1 MPARAGRARQ
11 AGRVRDRVRAVA
23 DAARVGADVVTPAG
37 RATTAATVVGG
48 AAGWLLGWAELVA
61 GSGALLGLLLAAG
74 AFLVG
79 RQRFSVELRLAQAR
93 VVAGERALAAVV
105 VRNVRATRAEPARI
119 ETPVG
124 AGEVTFVSPALGAA
138 GTEHATHEEVFAV
151 PTDRRGVIEV
161 GPVSSVRGDP
171 LGLLRRSV
179 AWTDVKELFVHPRT
193 VRLSSTAA
201 GYLHDLEG
209 RTSRELTSS
218 DLSFHALR
226 EYRPGDDRRYV
237 HWRSSA
243 RAGTLM
249 VRQFE
254 ETRRSHVVV
263 GLSRNGADYATADEL
278 ETAVSAAA
286 SLGLEALAEE
296 KDLTVL
302 TSHEVLPSAS
312 RRQLLDALTRLA
324 PGSGP
329 GGVVSMARSVAR
341 DVQHASVAV
350 LVCGS
355 AVPHHQLRAAGAV
368 LPLGVRALAL
378 RVDAAAEAG
387 VGMLG
392 AVRVVTVPTLEEL
405 PRTLRKALR

>member
-1 MPARAGRARQ
+1 MRLPPVPAGWGRRAE
-11 AGRVRDRVRAVA
+11 RVRGGARVTVRALTPVGWAGLVGVVVA
-23 DAARVGADVVTPAG
+23 GT
-37 RATTAATVVGG
+37 
-48 AAGWLLGWAELVA
+48 AGWLLGWAELVSA
-61 GSGALLGLLLAAG
+61 AGALLGLLLSAVL
-74 AFLVG
+74 FLVG
-79 RQRFSVELRLAQAR
+79 RQRFAVELRLAQAR
-93 VVAGERALAAVV
+93 VVAGDRALGAVV
-105 VRNVRATRAEPARI
+105 VRNLRGTRAGAARI

-138 GTEHATHEEVFAV
+138 GTEHASHEEVFAV
-151 PTDRRGVIEV
+151 PTDRRGVIAV

-171 LGLLRRSV
+171 LGLLRRTV
-179 AWTDVKELFVHPRT
+179 AWTDVRKLFVHPRT
-193 VRLSSTAA
+193 VRLTSTAA

-209 RTSRELTSS
+209 RPSRALTSS

-226 EYRPGDDRRYV
+226 EYQRGDDRRYV
-237 HWRSSA
+237 HWRSTA
-243 RAGTLM
+243 KAGTLM

-263 GLSRNGADYATADEL
+263 ALSRNGADYATSDEL

-302 TSHEVLPSAS
+302 TSHELLPTTS
-312 RRQLLDALTRLA
+312 RRRLMDALTRLV

-329 GGVVSMARSVAR
+329 GGVVSMARTVAR
-341 DVQHASVAV
+341 DVPHASVAV

-355 AVPHHQLRAAGAV
+355 PVTAHALRAAGAV

-378 RVDAAAEAG
+378 RVDPAAEAG
-387 VGMLG
+387 TSVVG
-392 AVRVVTVPTLEEL
+392 AVRVVTVPSLEEL
-405 PRTLRKALR
+405 PRTLRGALR